1 MDCIMKKNRTWMI
14 ISGFFL
20 VVYAMISICFAIIM
34 GNIVDFATN
43 SQLAL
48 LVRSVVII
56 FILELSSLLVCRI
69 FITFE
74 AHYLKNCVTELKG
87 EIVKS
92 LYERGFPKL
101 REKEDSYYL
110 NMLTNDVDLLETDY
124 LPATITYIYR
134 ISQFVF
140 GICALLY
147 ISWKALLFFCILFA
161 LPVVVSQLFGSV
173 LSRLKKQLSKDNE
186 QFTFEL
192 KEQIQGMENILIN
205 LSAAHFFRKFIQS
218 NLLQQNSKYK
228 TSISQRFINQSL
240 ICCGTISQ
248 IGCMAVGGY
257 LVIRGDMRIGELIAS
272 IQLLNYVFN
281 PITAISQTI
290 TLKKAAKPIREKLE
304 RELSVKPA
312 YSVIWEEEDMDA
324 GTKQRKNGAKK
335 NKKDEA
341 TARSTEGNP
350 TERKEEGIVSQQ
362 LESSSEAAD
371 VVFENFRT
379 WYETDKDIIKGFQH
393 RFRAGQISAVIGD
406 SGAGKTTLFKCLLQ
420 MHDQYE
426 GRILVGDC
434 DVRRMGMEGVYRR
447 VGYVPQNIYL
457 FNDTLEHNITMCGE
471 YSPEDVA
478 EVMKRVHLTK
488 LAAEQ
493 KEAIGDA
500 GSHISGGEKQRIA
513 LARALIRKPKVLIF
527 DEPTTSLDPETR
539 DAIDNLIFSLDGFT
553 RIVVTH
559 DRREEYMARFDDV
572 VRFEV

>member
-1 MDCIMKKNRTWMI
+1 MDRILQKNRPWMI
-14 ISGFFL
+14 ISGVFFII
-20 VVYAMISICFAIIM
+20 YAMANVYFAIVM
-34 GNIVDFATN
+34 GNIIDFATE
-43 SQLAL
+43 SQLAS
-48 LVRSVVII
+48 LVRSVVVI
-56 FILELSSLLVCRI
+56 FILELAGLLFFRFAI
-69 FITFE
+69 AFRS
-74 AHYLKNCVTELKG
+74 HYLKNCVTALKAG
-87 EIVKS
+87 IVKS

-101 REKEDSYYL
+101 REKDDSYYL
-110 NMLTNDVDLLETDY
+110 NLLTNDVDLLESDY
-124 LPATITYIYR
+124 LLAGTTYIHR
-134 ISQFVF
+134 TAEFIF
-140 GICALLY
+140 GVCALLY

-161 LPVVVSQLFGSV
+161 LPIVVSQLFGSV

-192 KEQIQGMENILIN
+192 KEQIQGMENILVN
-205 LSAAHFFRKFIQS
+205 LSVTHFFHKFIQS
-218 NLLQQNSKYK
+218 NMLQQNSKYK
-228 TSISQRFINQSL
+228 TRISQGFINHALMS
-240 ICCGTISQ
+240 CGSISQ

-272 IQLLNYVFN
+272 IQLLNSVFN
-281 PITAISQTI
+281 PITSISQTI

-304 RELSVKPA
+304 AELSVEPA
-312 YSVIWEEEDMDA
+312 YSVSWEEEDM
-324 GTKQRKNGAKK
+324 GTSTKQRKNRGKK
-335 NKKDEA
+335 NKKDET
-341 TARSTEGNP
+341 TARNTEGKP
-350 TERKEEGIVSQQ
+350 AEKKEEGIFQQ
-362 LESSSEAAD
+362 SEPTTEAAD

-379 WYETDKDIIKGFQH
+379 WYETDKDIISGFQH
-393 RFRAGQISAVIGD
+393 RFRAGQVSAVIGD

-426 GRILVGDC
+426 GCILIGDC
-434 DVRRMGMEGVYRR
+434 DVRKLGMEGVYRR

-478 EVMKRVHLTK
+478 KVIERVHLTK

-493 KEAIGDA
+493 KEAIGDG

-513 LARALIRKPKVLIF
+513 LARALIRQPKVLIF

-539 DAIDNLIFSLDGFT
+539 DAIDDLIFSLDGFT

-559 DRREEYMARFDDV
+559 DRREEYMTRFDDV